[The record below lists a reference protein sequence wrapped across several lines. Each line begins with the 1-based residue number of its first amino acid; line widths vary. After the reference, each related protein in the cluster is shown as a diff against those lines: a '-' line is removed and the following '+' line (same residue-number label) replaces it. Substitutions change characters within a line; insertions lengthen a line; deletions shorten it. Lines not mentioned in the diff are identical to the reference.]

1 MIYNLY
7 QTLFDQSEVLIKV
20 DNQLNNIL
28 KQKLFFIEEEIAKE
42 FLSKQKGRIGIKSL
56 GNEIRYNKLVKN
68 ILKKTYEE
76 EGVLIKMTENKRS
89 FLNVFFSSLY
99 AHPKKNIYFLIFSRV
114 FGEKS
119 KLVDKSFADI
129 THITNQLR
137 MVSKS
142 FKLTDLKRKIFFI
155 EIEDFSN
162 YYFESIENKY
172 SKIHKL

>member
-7 QTLFDQSEVLIKV
+7 QTHFDHNKVLDKAN
-20 DNQLNNIL
+20 NQLNKKL
-28 KQKLFFIEEEIAKE
+28 KQKLFFIEEEISKE
-42 FLSKQKGRIGIKSL
+42 FLAKQKGRVGIKSL
-56 GNEIRYNKLVKN
+56 GNEIRYNKSIKN

-76 EGVLIKMTENKRS
+76 EEVLVKMTENQRS
-89 FLNVFFSSLY
+89 FLNVFFSSLS

-137 MVSKS
+137 IVSKS

>member
-7 QTLFDQSEVLIKV
+7 QTLFDENKVLEKV
-20 DNQLNNIL
+20 DSKINTTL
-28 KQKLFFIEEEIAKE
+28 KQKLFFIEEEIARE
-42 FLSKQKGRIGIKSL
+42 FIVKQKGRVGIKSL
-56 GNEIRYNKLVKN
+56 GNEIRYNKLIKN
-68 ILKKTYEE
+68 ILKKTHEE
-76 EGVLIKMTENKRS
+76 EEVLIKMTENKRS
-89 FLNVFFSSLY
+89 FLNVFFNSLS
-99 AHPKKNIYFLIFSRV
+99 AHPKRNIYFLIFSRV

-137 MVSKS
+137 IVSKS
-142 FKLTDLKRKIFFI
+142 FKTTDLKRKIFFI

>member
-68 ILKKTYEE
+68 ILKKTTQNFQTHNQSNRKLHTCLFWK
-76 EGVLIKMTENKRS
+76 GTF
-89 FLNVFFSSLY
+89 FLN
-99 AHPKKNIYFLIFSRV
+99 H
-114 FGEKS
+114 
-119 KLVDKSFADI
+119 
-129 THITNQLR
+129 
-137 MVSKS
+137 
-142 FKLTDLKRKIFFI
+142 
-155 EIEDFSN
+155 
-162 YYFESIENKY
+162 
-172 SKIHKL
+172 